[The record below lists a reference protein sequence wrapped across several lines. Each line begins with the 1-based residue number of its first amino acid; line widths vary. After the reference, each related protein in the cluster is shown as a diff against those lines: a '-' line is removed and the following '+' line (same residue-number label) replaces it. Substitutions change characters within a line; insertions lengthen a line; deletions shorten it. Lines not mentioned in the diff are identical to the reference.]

1 MSKDWAETTAQQILG
16 RGLIQKGVCLILG
29 GVDTGKTT
37 LAAALARGL
46 AQSQPV
52 GIIDADI
59 GQSHIG
65 PPTTVGWAV
74 VDKPEVDFSQLTA
87 KGISFVGDVTPVRH
101 LLQLTAAIVQ
111 GMRLV
116 SKSAEL
122 IIIDTPGFIRGPAA
136 AALWW
141 TVQQIVQPD
150 LILAVQRE
158 NELSDII
165 AGLWSLGPQLEQ
177 IRTSLQIPTKS
188 PQERRRYRESQF
200 SKYFRGSCLHH
211 IDTSDVSV
219 HTVGGS
225 SKQRWIGRL
234 AGLRDQT
241 GVDLAIGVITDLQ
254 RGGKTVVLG
263 APKIDV
269 SQIHCLVISD
279 ITADIAGVPDEW
291 R

>member
-1 MSKDWAETTAQQILG
+1 LG
-16 RGLIQKGVCLILG
+16 RGLIHKGVCLILG

-37 LAAALARGL
+37 LAAALAKEL
-46 AQSQPV
+46 AENRPV

-74 VDKPEVDFSQLTA
+74 VDKPDVDFSQLTA

-116 SKSAEL
+116 SKSTDL
-122 IIIDTPGFIRGPAA
+122 IIIDTPGFIRGSAA

-141 TVQQIVQPD
+141 TVQQILKPN
-150 LILAVQRE
+150 LIVAVQRYD
-158 NELSDII
+158 ELSAIL
-165 AGLWSLGPQLEQ
+165 AGLTPAGCHFEH
-177 IRTSLQIPTKS
+177 IRAPAEIPTKS
-188 PQERRRYRESQF
+188 PQERRCYRQSQF
-200 SKYFRGSCLHH
+200 SKYFQGSCLHH
-211 IDTSDVSV
+211 IDISNVSV
-219 HTVGGS
+219 QTASGS
-225 SKQRWIGRL
+225 GRQIWIGRL

-254 RGGKTVVLG
+254 RGGKTVVVG

-269 SQIHCLVISD
+269 SQIRCLVISD